1 MFFQPKVV
9 EVEEVVRRRT
19 GMRDNGDPNF
29 WVEAARQRD
38 DGEKSANCWRVND
51 ERKAGGTRR

>member
-38 DGEKSANCWRVND
+38 DGEKSANCW
-51 ERKAGGTRR
+51 

>member
-1 MFFQPKVV
+1 MSSQLVSYGECFSKVV
-9 EVEEVVRRRT
+9 EVEQVVRRRT

-38 DGEKSANCWRVND
+38 DGEKSANCW
-51 ERKAGGTRR
+51 